1 MSLFGRRKPGFSK
14 EVELKPS
21 EIPGEFSDALDPA
34 LNKMDN
40 PKAEKIE
47 MQQRAAAVM
56 AGAQEAADAADAQ
69 AAPQGKIDLFDYMES
84 LPDVEDPFPP
94 MEPDEPVEAPAKT
107 PAELLADFIRERT
120 LAAQLTPLAM
130 IKKEE
135 ESWEELMAQIKETP
149 SCADI
154 VSVQGE
160 KDAYYYSNATMADN
174 YAMIAA
180 FIEDKDVPRTIAE
193 MVRFNCKIYP
203 APTPLYHFMRHPYA
217 YTKPQIERA
226 RDEIKRRKGYED
238 IEDLTAFN
246 GIVYLFSTQTMSR
259 RYAQAL
265 ADSAEHTEGDE

>member
-14 EVELKPS
+14 EVALKPS

-47 MQQRAAAVM
+47 MQQKAAAVM
-56 AGAQEAADAADAQ
+56 AGAQGAADAAEAQ
-69 AAPQGKIDLFDYMES
+69 AAPQGKVDLFDYMES

-130 IKKEE
+130 IKQEE
-135 ESWEELMAQIKETP
+135 QSWEELMVQMKEMP

-193 MVRFNCKIYP
+193 MVRFNCKTYP